1 MRNLIRVIAL
11 ISAITAFTAIAA
23 VAQGN
28 GKITGKLTYPSEF
41 IPSDMAVC
49 VESPERTVCSNSRN
63 KAGYV
68 FKVNRAS
75 ARYEVSLPPGKYYI
89 YAKTREMP
97 GEKAYYNE
105 FVRCG
110 MNVRCKSKRLIRITV
125 RSGRTV
131 SGITLGDWYP

>member
-1 MRNLIRVIAL
+1 MKTIIRITFLAAL
-11 ISAITAFTAIAA
+11 LSALAAIPAT
-23 VAQGN
+23 AQGN

-41 IPSDMAVC
+41 IPSDMVVC
-49 VESPERTVCSNSRN
+49 VESTERTVCSNSRN

-68 FKVNRAS
+68 FKINRGS
-75 ARYEVSLPPGKYYI
+75 ARYEISLPAGRYYI

-97 GEKAYYNE
+97 GERAYYNE

-110 MNVRCKSKRLIRITV
+110 MSVRCKSKRLIRLTV

-131 SGITLGDWYP
+131 AGITVGDWYP